1 MSAAAK
7 TSPMLVDVAIVG
19 AGVAGLWLANLLTR
33 RGFAVAVCDPGPLGG
48 EQTAMSQGIIHG
60 GVKYTLGGARRSPRL
75 AAMPARWRACLAG
88 QDDVDLRG
96 VEIAAEAVHLVSARA
111 SARPRALLAG
121 WLAGGVAKRITP
133 APPPFGRGAVY
144 ATADFALDVPSLV
157 RRLAAPVRHRVVA
170 QRVDAEAL
178 IPGPQGIAGLRLA
191 GRVLE
196 AGAYVF
202 AAGAGNAALAER
214 VGVEAPMRL
223 RPLRQI
229 CVWPRAPF
237 PPVGAHCLAG
247 ALGVEP
253 ELTVTTHGPAL
264 YVGGEVASAGAGG
277 KGGGPRDDAE
287 RIELARALLSEHL
300 PGVDFT
306 GAIFKVVV
314 ARRAEP
320 AAAPLGDAF
329 VARRGNAFVCWPIK
343 LSLAPQLGDRLLAAL
358 ANLRP
363 RSAPWPGDQ
372 AARRAYAT
380 PPYATPSH
388 AC

>member
-7 TSPMLVDVAIVG
+7 MSSILVDVAIVG

-48 EQTAMSQGIIHG
+48 AQTIMSQGIVHG
-60 GVKYTLGGARRSPRL
+60 GVKYALGGARRSRWL

-96 VEIAAEAVHLVSARA
+96 VEIAADAVRLAGVRARA
-111 SARPRALLAG
+111 KPRTLLAG
-121 WLAGGVAKRITP
+121 RLAGGVAKRLAPT
-133 APPPFGRGAVY
+133 PPPFGRGAVY

-157 RRLAAPVRHRVVA
+157 RRLAAPVRHRVLA
-170 QRVDAEAL
+170 RRVDAGAL
-178 IPGPQGIAGLRLA
+178 TPGPQGVAGLRLA
-191 GRVLE
+191 GRAVE
-196 AGAYVF
+196 ASAYVF

-223 RPLRQI
+223 RPLRQL

-237 PPVGAHCLAG
+237 PPVCAHCLAG
-247 ALGVEP
+247 AFGVEP

-277 KGGGPRDDAE
+277 GPRDDAE
-287 RIELARALLSEHL
+287 RIERARALLSEHL
-300 PGVDFT
+300 PGVDFA
-306 GAIFKVVV
+306 GATFKVV
-314 ARRAEP
+314 AAQRAEP

-343 LSLAPQLGDRLLAAL
+343 LSLAPRLGDRLLAAL
-358 ANLRP
+358 AGLRP
-363 RSAPWPGDQ
+363 RSAPWPGDL
-372 AARRAYAT
+372 ATRPYAT
-380 PPYATPSH
+380 PPYA
-388 AC
+388 C